1 MRITSIVAHPRPNS
15 FCHAISNRV
24 CAKLAASGHE
34 LLHHDLY
41 AERFDPCL
49 TAEEAYTI
57 GDTLETALSRTT
69 DSLVAAYRA
78 ELASSDGLVVVH
90 PNWWGKPP
98 AILAGWMDR
107 VLVPGVA
114 YRLASADGLPQ
125 GLLSIA
131 KALVVNTSDTPE
143 ERENRDLGD
152 PLDSIWRR
160 CVLPYC
166 GVKVTNRV
174 VFRPVTDASDLQR
187 KIWLDEIERVC
198 TSLFDME

>member
-24 CAKLAASGHE
+24 CATLAASGHE

-69 DSLVAAYRA
+69 GSLVAAYRA

-114 YRLASADGLPQ
+114 YRLAAADGLPQ

-131 KALVVNTSDTPE
+131 KALIVNTSDTPE